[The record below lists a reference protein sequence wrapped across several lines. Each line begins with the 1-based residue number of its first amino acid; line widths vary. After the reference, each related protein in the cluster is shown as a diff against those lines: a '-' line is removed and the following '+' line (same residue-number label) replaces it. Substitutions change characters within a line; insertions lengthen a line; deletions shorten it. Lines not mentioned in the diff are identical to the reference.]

1 MLNLLKIEGYKLRR
15 FKPFYFSLALMVLM
29 GIEGAHT
36 GLKQAYIDYWGV
48 GTMHDGFID
57 SVQDCSFAFLIGM
70 LIAWYIGLD
79 FTNRTIH
86 RSIVTGGKRWMV
98 VVSRIMT
105 TSLMTFIFH
114 LFLIGS
120 QMATFGKSFGYSLE
134 GFCMQDLVWLGVI
147 ALQLIALNA
156 FYALITIICG
166 NVYTALFACVITAA
180 IGGNILRNVFV
191 GNTIY
196 EHSFFCFAKS
206 ASSSDLIPCAIC
218 AIIAFV
224 ILVGITSV
232 YFNKKDVSN

>member
-15 FKPFYFSLALMVLM
+15 FKPFYFCLAMMVVL
-29 GIEGAHT
+29 GIDGACT
-36 GLKQAYIDYWGV
+36 GLKQAYIDAIGV
-48 GTMHDGFID
+48 GTMHDGFVAT
-57 SVQDCSFAFLIGM
+57 VQDCSFAFLIGM
-70 LIAWYIGLD
+70 LIAWYVGLD

-98 VVSRIMT
+98 VVSRILA

-114 LFLIGS
+114 LFVIGS
-120 QMATFGKSFGYSLE
+120 QLATFGKSFGYSLE
-134 GFCMQDLVWLGVI
+134 GFCMSDLVWLGVV

-156 FYALITIICG
+156 FYTLITVICG
-166 NVYTALFACVITAA
+166 NVYTALFACVVTSF

-206 ASSSDLIPCAIC
+206 ASASDLIPCAIC
-218 AIIAFV
+218 AIIAIV
-224 ILVGITSV
+224 ALVGITSV
-232 YFNKKDVSN
+232 YFKKKDVLN

>member
-15 FKPFYFSLALMVLM
+15 FKPFYFSLALMVAL
-29 GIEGAHT
+29 GIEGACT

-70 LIAWYIGLD
+70 LIAWYVGLD
-79 FTNRTIH
+79 FTNRTVH

-98 VVSRIMT
+98 VVSRIMA

-120 QMATFGKSFGYSLE
+120 QLATFGKSFGYSFE
-134 GFCMQDLVWLGVI
+134 GFCMQDLVWLGVV

-156 FYALITIICG
+156 FYTLITVICG
-166 NVYTALFACVITAA
+166 NVYTALFACVVTALV
-180 IGGNILRNVFV
+180 GGNILRNVFA

-206 ASSSDLIPCAIC
+206 ASASDLIPCAIC
-218 AIIAFV
+218 AIIAFA
-224 ILVGITSV
+224 IIVGITSV